1 MSNEEIFALLVT
13 LLAFAG
19 CAIMPPPGP
28 DSVSVD
34 SKPAAVVRTKGNKSV
49 AAHCFSRAIRDGGC
63 KDFNGFACVGAAQVE
78 VAPDTNFGEF
88 YWGNWFDVIF
98 RNTADG
104 NSEGELYLASGGDWR
119 REKVVNWILDRT
131 ERCHLKNPHHD

>member
-34 SKPAAVVRTKGNKSV
+34 SKPAAVVRTKGN
-49 AAHCFSRAIRDGGC
+49 
-63 KDFNGFACVGAAQVE
+63 
-78 VAPDTNFGEF
+78 
-88 YWGNWFDVIF
+88 
-98 RNTADG
+98 
-104 NSEGELYLASGGDWR
+104 
-119 REKVVNWILDRT
+119 
-131 ERCHLKNPHHD
+131 